1 MSFGE
6 YALFW
11 TPIMASEGLERM
23 EEGRRE
29 APPLFIHHPSMMK
42 DEERIEVGRRE
53 APPPFFNHQ

>member
-29 APPLFIHHPSMMK
+29 APPLLHPS
-42 DEERIEVGRRE
+42 III
-53 APPPFFNHQ
+53 NQ